1 MIFIYSKKTF
11 MDKHKKLLK
20 VKPYTIIDSL
30 CDDSDDLGRKFSHV
44 APVGDFS
51 PGNKLINGL
60 LALKKGK
67 HVEISEHKIEDMK
80 DNFLTGKSFI
90 AACLCVAK
98 ALLYES
104 DEVKMDKNIFIV
116 IPTKAYKAL
125 GDDITKTFRAL
136 FKDHVDC
143 KFIFNEDKV
152 DKDRDLLDKKFKR
165 EYGEDLAKRI
175 KKLEKKYDLK

>member
-1 MIFIYSKKTF
+1 MIFVYSKKTF

-20 VKPYTIIDSL
+20 VKPYTIIDGL
-30 CDDSDDLGRKFSHV
+30 CDDSDDIGRKFSHV
-44 APVGDFS
+44 APVGDFA
-51 PGNKLINGL
+51 PGNKLINGM
-60 LALKKGK
+60 LALEKGK
-67 HVEISEHKIEDMK
+67 HLEISEHKIADMK

-104 DEVKMDKNIFIV
+104 EEVKMDKNIFIV

-125 GDDITKTFRAL
+125 GKEITREFRNL

-143 KFIFNEDKV
+143 KFIFSEDHV
-152 DKDRDLLDKKFKR
+152 AKDSDLLDTKFKR
-165 EYGEDLAKRI
+165 SYGEDLAKRI
-175 KKLEKKYDLK
+175 KKLEKKYKLK